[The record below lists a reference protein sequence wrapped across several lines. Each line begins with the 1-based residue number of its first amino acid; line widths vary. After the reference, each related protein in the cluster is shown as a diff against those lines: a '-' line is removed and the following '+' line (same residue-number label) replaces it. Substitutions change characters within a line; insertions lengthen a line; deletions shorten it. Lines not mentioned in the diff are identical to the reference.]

1 MELAVVEDAR
11 SPHLKYTRLHFVTYG
26 FSIPLLFV
34 CPAHI
39 VLKYSRLAE
48 IARIDSP
55 YIHRM
60 TKSIQ
65 KSVGRYDFGGIKW
78 QYGFSM
84 DGADAGVR
92 FRSPPQVRRCCCL
105 HPQITGHTPPLPF
118 RSEMSSSAFSFPSEL
133 LSSFPAASDDVMT
146 GECRI
151 LRFWH
156 VECHSQKWKLCMDR
170 MSDQNL
176 WWHEN
181 QNYWMVTASREK
193 RLVLIKSLTL
203 CVLNALVGPQ
213 LTIYI
218 YKYIFQGPKANS
230 SRNQNINL
238 WQEVFQEMI
247 ESTYHA
253 ESGLTAAP
261 RGGWKLCWWEFS
273 KADMSSSNGAM
284 TSLLSVQ
291 LYARIIIIIA
301 LPASSF
307 DNQ

>member
-1 MELAVVEDAR
+1 MALVYL
-11 SPHLKYTRLHFVTYG
+11 SF
-26 FSIPLLFV
+26 LFV
-34 CPAHI
+34 RHTSSSNIPG
-39 VLKYSRLAE
+39 LAE

-55 YIHRM
+55 YINRM

-181 QNYWMVTASREK
+181 QNYWMVTVSREK

-261 RGGWKLCWWEFS
+261 GAAGSF
-273 KADMSSSNGAM
+273 ADENSAKQTCHPPM
-284 TSLLSVQ
+284 
-291 LYARIIIIIA
+291 
-301 LPASSF
+301 ASWPPFFRCSYMLG
-307 DNQ
+307 